1 MAIRTCHLVE
11 RGHTLP
17 VLGAPGAPLTERTE
31 ARRTEARRTETRR
44 TRGVLGG
51 RSERVV
57 QQVLV
62 ATVAELAESGFRAF
76 RMDAVSASAAVHKT
90 TIYRRWPGKALLV
103 AAAVE
108 WMRRFVH
115 DVPLPDTGS
124 LERDLTAAFRRRV
137 SFKERVEGQAWAR
150 LLAEKHDP
158 EVGAV
163 IGDAVEERSHAW
175 YTMVTRAVAR
185 GELPDG
191 TDPRLL
197 LGMLGA
203 VVDAWNASS
212 SGRLKAELL
221 EAAVRTVVAGA
232 RSGSLVRSSGRRGSV
247 HALPPSAPDAPLRKR
262 QERSRLASSVKS
274 PK

>member
-1 MAIRTCHLVE
+1 
-11 RGHTLP
+11 
-17 VLGAPGAPLTERTE
+17 
-31 ARRTEARRTETRR
+31 
-44 TRGVLGG
+44 VLGG

-62 ATVAELAESGFRAF
+62 ATVAELAESGYRAF
-76 RMDAVSASAAVHKT
+76 RMDGVSAAAGVNKT
-90 TIYRRWPGKALLV
+90 TIYRRWPGKQQLV
-103 AAAVE
+103 AAAVC

-124 LERDLTAAFRRRV
+124 LERDLAQALRRKV
-137 SFKERVEGQAWAR
+137 SFKYRVEGRAWAR
-150 LLAEKHDP
+150 LLAEKNDP

-163 IGDAVEERSHAW
+163 IGDAVKERSGEW
-175 YTMVTRAVAR
+175 YAMVTRAVAR

-212 SGRLKAELL
+212 PGRLKAELL

-232 RSGSLVRSSGRRGSV
+232 RSGSLVRSGSRQLRGRG
-247 HALPPSAPDAPLRKR
+247 KR
-262 QERSRLASSVKS
+262 RHE
-274 PK
+274 PC

>member
-1 MAIRTCHLVE
+1 
-11 RGHTLP
+11 
-17 VLGAPGAPLTERTE
+17 
-31 ARRTEARRTETRR
+31 
-44 TRGVLGG
+44 VLGG

-62 ATVAELAESGFRAF
+62 ATVAELAKSGYRAF
-76 RMDAVSASAAVHKT
+76 RMDVVSAAARVNKT
-90 TIYRRWPGKALLV
+90 TIYRRWSGKALLV

-124 LERDLTAAFRRRV
+124 LERDLAEALRRKL
-137 SFKERVEGQAWAR
+137 SFKDRVEGQAWAR

-158 EVGAV
+158 EVSAI
-163 IGDAVEERSHAW
+163 IGDFVKERSDAW
-175 YTMVTRAVAR
+175 YAMVTRAVAR

-232 RSGSLVRSSGRRGSV
+232 RSGSLIRGRRRTV
-247 HALPPSAPDAPLRKR
+247 RALPPTASDAPRWPRHRSSRPARSIKNRK
-262 QERSRLASSVKS
+262 
-274 PK
+274 

>member
-1 MAIRTCHLVE
+1 
-11 RGHTLP
+11 
-17 VLGAPGAPLTERTE
+17 
-31 ARRTEARRTETRR
+31 
-44 TRGVLGG
+44 VLGG

-62 ATVAELAESGFRAF
+62 ATVAELAESGYRAF
-76 RMDAVSASAAVHKT
+76 RMQAVSAAAAVNKT
-90 TIYRRWPGKALLV
+90 TIYRRWPGKAPLV
-103 AAAVE
+103 AGAVE

-124 LERDLTAAFRRRV
+124 LEGDLVEAFRRRL
-137 SFKERVEGQAWAR
+137 SFKDRVEGQAWAR

-158 EVGAV
+158 EVSAV
-163 IGDAVEERSHAW
+163 IGEAVKERSNAW

-185 GELPDG
+185 GELPKG

-197 LGMLGA
+197 LGMIGA

-232 RSGSLVRSSGRRGSV
+232 RSGSLVRASPRAPSSRRHSALGPSSTLGETRRGSV
-247 HALPPSAPDAPLRKR
+247 R
-262 QERSRLASSVKS
+262 
-274 PK
+274 

>member
-1 MAIRTCHLVE
+1 
-11 RGHTLP
+11 
-17 VLGAPGAPLTERTE
+17 
-31 ARRTEARRTETRR
+31 
-44 TRGVLGG
+44 VLGG

-62 ATVAELAESGFRAF
+62 ATVGELAESGYRAF
-76 RMDAVSASAAVHKT
+76 RMDLVSAAAGVNKT

-124 LERDLTAAFRRRV
+124 LERDLAEAFRRRM
-137 SFKERVEGQAWAR
+137 SFKDRVEGQAWAR

-158 EVGAV
+158 EVGV
-163 IGDAVEERSHAW
+163 IIGDDVKERSDAW
-175 YTMVTRAVAR
+175 YAMVTRAVAR

-203 VVDAWNASS
+203 AVDAWNASS

-221 EAAVRTVVAGA
+221 EAAVRTIVTGA
-232 RSGSLVRSSGRRGSV
+232 RSGSLVRARLRGVDAPIRRRRRRVESSGANASRAVVRDVFVGRTGHVTPPRVAGARGPKGRR
-247 HALPPSAPDAPLRKR
+247 
-262 QERSRLASSVKS
+262 
-274 PK
+274 

>member
-1 MAIRTCHLVE
+1 VS
-11 RGHTLP
+11 
-17 VLGAPGAPLTERTE
+17 ERTQ
-31 ARRTEARRTETRR
+31 TRR

-62 ATVAELAESGFRAF
+62 ATVAELAESGYRAF
-76 RMDAVSASAAVHKT
+76 RMDVVSAKAGVNKT
-90 TIYRRWPGKALLV
+90 TIYRRWAGKALLV
-103 AAAVE
+103 AAAIE
-108 WMRRFVH
+108 WMRRLVH

-124 LERDLTAAFRRRV
+124 LERDLAEAFRRKV
-137 SFKERVEGQAWAR
+137 SFKDRVEGRAWAR

-158 EVGAV
+158 EVSAI
-163 IGDAVEERSHAW
+163 IGDAVKERSHAW
-175 YTMVTRAVAR
+175 YTMVTRAVGR
-185 GELPDG
+185 GELPRG

-232 RSGSLVRSSGRRGSV
+232 RSGSLVRPRGRRRV
-247 HALPPSAPDAPLRKR
+247 
-262 QERSRLASSVKS
+262 SRPVA
-274 PK
+274 

>member
-1 MAIRTCHLVE
+1 
-11 RGHTLP
+11 
-17 VLGAPGAPLTERTE
+17 
-31 ARRTEARRTETRR
+31 
-44 TRGVLGG
+44 VLGG

-62 ATVAELAESGFRAF
+62 ATVAELAASGYRAF
-76 RMDAVSASAAVHKT
+76 RMDAVSASAGVNKT
-90 TIYRRWPGKALLV
+90 TIYRRWPSKALLV

-124 LERDLTAAFRRRV
+124 LERDLVDAFRRRV
-137 SFKERVEGQAWAR
+137 SFKDRVEGQAWAR

-158 EVGAV
+158 EVNAA
-163 IGDAVEERSHAW
+163 IDDAVKERSNAW
-175 YTMVTRAVAR
+175 YAMVTRAVGR

-203 VVDAWNASS
+203 VIDAWNASS

-221 EAAVRTVVAGA
+221 EAAVRTVVTGA
-232 RSGSLVRSSGRRGSV
+232 RSGSLVRSSGRRASV
-247 HALPPSAPDAPLRKR
+247 RAPPTTPDAPLSIRHR
-262 QERSRLASSVKS
+262 SSRLASSVKGS
-274 PK
+274 R

>member
-1 MAIRTCHLVE
+1 M
-11 RGHTLP
+11 
-17 VLGAPGAPLTERTE
+17 
-31 ARRTEARRTETRR
+31 ETRR
-44 TRGVLGG
+44 TKGVLGG

-62 ATVAELAESGFRAF
+62 ATVAELAESGYRAF
-76 RMDAVSASAAVHKT
+76 RMDAVSAAAGVNKT
-90 TIYRRWPGKALLV
+90 TIYRRWPGKAPLV

-124 LERDLTAAFRRRV
+124 LERDLAEAFQRKV
-137 SFKERVEGQAWAR
+137 SFKDRVEGQAWAR

-158 EVGAV
+158 EVSAV
-163 IGDAVEERSHAW
+163 IGDAVKERSDAW
-175 YTMVTRAVAR
+175 YRMVTRAVAR
-185 GELPDG
+185 GELPEG

-203 VVDAWNASS
+203 VVEAWNASA

-221 EAAVRTVVAGA
+221 EVAVRTIVAGA
-232 RSGSLVRSSGRRGSV
+232 RSGSLVRPRARLRPVRSRS
-247 HALPPSAPDAPLRKR
+247 PTAPDSPGKR
-262 QERSRLASSVKS
+262 RHRSSRRASEVGKRG
-274 PK
+274 